1 MIFKEIAERTVKARR
16 AQLMAKL
23 GVGSAAE
30 LGRLAERL
38 QHHVCALLSE

>member
-1 MIFKEIAERTVKARR
+1 ME
-16 AQLMAKL
+16 KL

-38 QHHVCALLSE
+38 RQLAQPGADAGARPPRTPTTSA

>member
-1 MIFKEIAERTVKARR
+1 MRR
-16 AQLMAKL
+16 APVMAKL

-38 QHHVCALLSE
+38 RQLAD

>member
-1 MIFKEIAERTVKARR
+1 VRR
-16 AQLMAKL
+16 SWRSW

-38 QHHVCALLSE
+38 RHLSGG